1 MRNFRVRFQID
12 IFAIEH
18 HPFSIR
24 RRHRRADAF
33 ELHHVFEGEW
43 MFATGDT
50 GPWCLREKRS
60 CERETECDKNFH
72 LAVKLPPNLRTCN
85 ESARVAHASRVLVSA
100 SRRNS
105 LFSGKSAIATTPSP
119 TRETRALPGVQR
131 ATGRESIVRS
141 IYARNASRAIS

>member
-1 MRNFRVRFQID
+1 MRNFRVRLEID
-12 IFAIEH
+12 IFRIEH

-43 MFATGDT
+43 MFAGGDT

-72 LAVKLPPNLRTCN
+72 LSRKAPA
-85 ESARVAHASRVLVSA
+85 EFADMQRVGHDVPLGS
-100 SRRNS
+100 
-105 LFSGKSAIATTPSP
+105 
-119 TRETRALPGVQR
+119 
-131 ATGRESIVRS
+131 TGC
-141 IYARNASRAIS
+141 

>member
-1 MRNFRVRFQID
+1 MRDFRVCLEID

-50 GPWCLREKRS
+50 GPWCLREKRT

-72 LAVKLPPNLRTCN
+72 LAVKLPPNSRTCKGQGTT
-85 ESARVAHASRVLVSA
+85 SFWGAQAA
-100 SRRNS
+100 S
-105 LFSGKSAIATTPSP
+105 LFISAACRDATHI
-119 TRETRALPGVQR
+119 VQQ
-131 ATGRESIVRS
+131 SIVCMLP
-141 IYARNASRAIS
+141 ASCRQLQAGSLCSPEVH

>member
-1 MRNFRVRFQID
+1 MVWSRVEPPRFAALCRHDPQMRDFRICLEIA

-50 GPWCLREKRS
+50 GPRCLREKRS
-60 CERETECDKNFH
+60 CERETKCDKNFH

-85 ESARVAHASRVLVSA
+85 ESARVAHD
-100 SRRNS
+100 
-105 LFSGKSAIATTPSP
+105 
-119 TRETRALPGVQR
+119 REGV
-131 ATGRESIVRS
+131 
-141 IYARNASRAIS
+141 

>member
-1 MRNFRVRFQID
+1 MRDFRVCLEID
-12 IFAIEH
+12 IFCLKH

-85 ESARVAHASRVLVSA
+85 ESARVAHA
-100 SRRNS
+100 
-105 LFSGKSAIATTPSP
+105 
-119 TRETRALPGVQR
+119 
-131 ATGRESIVRS
+131 TGRESIVRS
-141 IYARNASRAIS
+141 IYARNASRAISSRKVSTRSN

>member
-1 MRNFRVRFQID
+1 MRDFRVCLEID

-72 LAVKLPPNLRTCN
+72 LAVKLPPNLRTSN
-85 ESARVAHASRVLVSA
+85 ESTRGSARDREGVDC
-100 SRRNS
+100 S
-105 LFSGKSAIATTPSP
+105 LDL
-119 TRETRALPGVQR
+119 RAKRFPR
-131 ATGRESIVRS
+131 HF
-141 IYARNASRAIS
+141 

>member
-24 RRHRRADAF
+24 RWHRRADAF
-33 ELHHVFEGEW
+33 ELHDVFEGEW

-50 GPWCLREKRS
+50 GRWCLREKRS

-72 LAVKLPPNLRTCN
+72 LTVKLPPNLRTCN

-105 LFSGKSAIATTPSP
+105 L
-119 TRETRALPGVQR
+119 
-131 ATGRESIVRS
+131 
-141 IYARNASRAIS
+141 SRKV